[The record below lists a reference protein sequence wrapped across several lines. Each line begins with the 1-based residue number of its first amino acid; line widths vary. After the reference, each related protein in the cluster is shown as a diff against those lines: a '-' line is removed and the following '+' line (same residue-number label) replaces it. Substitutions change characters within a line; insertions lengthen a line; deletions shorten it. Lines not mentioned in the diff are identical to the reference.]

1 MRIMIDWFV
10 PFLKKEKPWEWK
22 QIIKSDVKRMKRT
35 LEIASEVYGDSSYL
49 ELSKQL
55 VSINDMIIDL

>member
-1 MRIMIDWFV
+1 
-10 PFLKKEKPWEWK
+10 
-22 QIIKSDVKRMKRT
+22 MKRT